1 MSKAKISKAMRRKEE
16 RLNEAYRAVLASE
29 NGRMVLRDLLDRSGV
44 LAASGVPNGNGGFT
58 SGSETFWREGR
69 RSVGLDLI
77 ARLNR
82 ITHYAYAGLVEEIA
96 REAETERATQQQ
108 GPQTED
114 EE

>member
-29 NGRMVLRDLLDRSGV
+29 NGRLVLRDILEKAGV
-44 LAASGVPNGNGGFT
+44 LAPSCFPLQNGGFT
-58 SGSETFWREGR
+58 SGSQTFWSEGR
-69 RSVGLDLI
+69 RSVGLELI
-77 ARLNR
+77 TRLDR
-82 ITHYAYAGLVEEIA
+82 ITHYAWAGLVEELA